1 MKIMMFSRGMPITHA
16 SAASPPRAERV
27 RQSVSKAPSAL
38 DFGSYVPAEAL
49 AAKVRAR
56 RRG

>member
-1 MKIMMFSRGMPITHA
+1 MMFSRGMPITHA

-38 DFGSYVPAEAL
+38 DFGSYVPAEAV